1 MDAAKRALHDAD
13 KASVEP
19 AVSEITALRA
29 RIGIGGLAP
38 WVSTMSPFGFRIAAR
53 PGRRPCLTCRP
64 KDRGSIGA
72 RPFLNL

>member
-13 KASVEP
+13 RTSVEP
-19 AVSEITALRA
+19 VVSDITALRA
-29 RIGIGGLAP
+29 RSGIGSLAP

-64 KDRGSIGA
+64 KDWGGIGV
-72 RPFLNL
+72 RPFRNL

>member
-1 MDAAKRALHDAD
+1 MDVLKRALHDAD
-13 KASVEP
+13 WASDEP
-19 AVSEITALRA
+19 VVSDITALRA
-29 RIGIGGLAP
+29 RSGIGSLAP

-64 KDRGSIGA
+64 RDRRAIGV